1 MSSTN
6 IARSC
11 LDEVEEEFDA
21 EAIEPASSFQEQNPR
36 NLGEFWV
43 NYGSDTIWKI
53 VKSEKS
59 H

>member
-36 NLGEFWV
+36 NLGEF
-43 NYGSDTIWKI
+43 
-53 VKSEKS
+53 
-59 H
+59 